1 VELATIERTSPTL
14 VPTILS
20 VFGEAGHAWL
30 DALPAL
36 VATCA
41 ERWSLRVGSP
51 FPNLSYNVVAPA
63 ERADG
68 TSAVLKLGV
77 PNRELATE
85 TAALRHFDGV
95 GSCRL
100 LAADETAG
108 ALLLERLEPGRLLL
122 TVEDDEAATRI
133 AAEVMSRLWRPA
145 LPDHPLPTV
154 ARWGEGFE
162 RLRRRFAGGTGP
174 LPAPLVERAE
184 RLFAELLAT
193 SAPAVVLHGDLHHW
207 NVLSAERA
215 PWLAID
221 PKGVVG
227 EPAYEVGAWLRNPL
241 PGLLDQPSPGRVLAR
256 RLDLLA
262 EALGLD
268 RERLRG
274 WGFAQAILSAWWC
287 LEDGVD
293 GWEAALR
300 VAELLA
306 DERA

>member
-1 VELATIERTSPTL
+1 VDIATIERTSPTL
-14 VPTILS
+14 IPTILS
-20 VFGEAGHAWL
+20 VFGERGQAWL
-30 DALPAL
+30 DALPSL

-41 ERWSLRVGSP
+41 NRWSLQVGSP

-68 TSAVLKLGV
+68 TPVILKLGV
-77 PNRELATE
+77 PGRELGTE
-85 TAALRHFDGV
+85 IAALRHFAGV

-100 LAADETAG
+100 LAADESAG
-108 ALLLERLEPGRLLL
+108 ALLLERLKPGRLLL
-122 TVEDDEAATRI
+122 TVEDDEVATRI

-145 LPDHPLPTV
+145 PATHPFPTV
-154 ARWGEGFE
+154 ADWGEGFA

-174 LPAPLVERAE
+174 LPEPIVARAE
-184 RLFAELLAT
+184 RLFAELLAS

-207 NVLSAERA
+207 NVLAAERA

-241 PGLLDQPSPGRVLAR
+241 PGLLDRPAPGRVLAR

-262 EALGLD
+262 EALGQD
-268 RERLRG
+268 RERLRD

-293 GWEAALR
+293 GWEQAVR

-306 DERA
+306 A

>member
-1 VELATIERTSPTL
+1 VDLATIERTSPTL
-14 VPTILS
+14 VPNILS
-20 VFGEAGHAWL
+20 VFGESGRAWL

-36 VATCA
+36 VTTCA
-41 ERWSLRVGSP
+41 ASWALRVGPP

-63 ERADG
+63 VGADG
-68 TSAVLKLGV
+68 ERVVLKLGV
-77 PNRELATE
+77 PSRELATE
-85 TAALRHFDGV
+85 IAALRHFDGV

-108 ALLLERLEPGRLLL
+108 ALLLERLEPGRLLF
-122 TVEDDEAATRI
+122 TIEDDEAATRI
-133 AAEVMSRLWRPA
+133 AAEVMGRLWRPA
-145 LPDHPLPTV
+145 PSAHPFPTV
-154 ARWGEGFE
+154 ARWGEGFA
-162 RLRRRFAGGTGP
+162 RLRRRFASGSGP
-174 LPAPLVERAE
+174 LPAPLFERAE
-184 RLFAELLAT
+184 RRFAELLAS

-207 NVLSAERA
+207 NVLSAERT

-241 PGLLDQPSPGRVLAR
+241 PSLLDRPAPGRILAR

-262 EALGLD
+262 ETLGLD

-293 GWEAALR
+293 GWEQALR
-300 VAELLA
+300 IADLLT
-306 DERA
+306 E